1 MLIDEGE
8 YMQNLADLIEN
19 FIVGEL
25 VREQEESLLLQ
36 RKELASK
43 LNCAPSQIS
52 YVLST
57 RFTPERG
64 YVVESRRGS
73 GGFVRVM
80 RVLPEKPIRREVT
93 ASEVVENLGRQHLIT
108 AREQRLLHYMLSI
121 LDIDEKEKKLVLREA
136 VDQLT
141 QGNR

>member
-1 MLIDEGE
+1 
-8 YMQNLADLIEN
+8 MQNLADLIEN

-36 RKELASK
+36 RKELAER

-80 RVLPEKPIRREVT
+80 RVLPEKPVRREIT
-93 ASEVVENLGRQHLIT
+93 ASEVVENLGRQHLLT

-121 LDIDEKEKKLVLREA
+121 LDVDEKQKKLVLREA
-136 VDQLT
+136 VEQLT

>member
-1 MLIDEGE
+1 
-8 YMQNLADLIEN
+8 MQNLADLIEN
-19 FIVGEL
+19 FIVGEF

-36 RKELASK
+36 RKELAER
-43 LNCAPSQIS
+43 LQCAPSQIS

-80 RVLPEKPIRREVT
+80 RVLPAKPQPREIT
-93 ASEVVENLGRQHLIT
+93 ASEVVENLGKQHLVT
-108 AREQRLLHYMLSI
+108 SREQRLLHYMLSI
-121 LDIDEKEKKLVLREA
+121 IDVDEKQKKLVLREA
-136 VDQLT
+136 VEQLT